1 MPAIV
6 TDALRTLL
14 ARQFFDQFANQTS
27 RYYVGIGRSEIWD
40 SSDTVPTPVNTA
52 GEVAAARAQMQS
64 VKKVQATSL
73 VVPRHN
79 WSNGTVYSQFDNTT
93 SGYPTQPYYVMNDNN
108 NVYMCLE
115 TGRNNAGV
123 AVASTVEP
131 TGSNNDSFRLADGYV
146 WKFLFT
152 VSASRANNFMS
163 SNFLPVKKQ
172 EPTDSS
178 STGIQLKQEEIQD
191 TALVGAITSVIITG
205 VGSGYTSNP
214 NVIITGASGAGS
226 GAAARA
232 RIDSATGTLAY
243 IKMVDSGTTQKL
255 GTGYTRATVTISGGG
270 GQGATARAVIGPDS
284 GVGADAR
291 VDLKS
296 AAIMFHSRIE
306 GTDSNFIVD
315 QDFRQVTLI
324 KDIKDKNGAIFTAT
338 TGNTLKRMTLSST
351 VQGFTKDKIIRG
363 QITLAEAYVDNI
375 DSNELYYH
383 QTTTTGFAAFK
394 DGEVINETNGVGQGI
409 IDSALIAPEVDPNT
423 GEILYIDNRAAVARS
438 NVQAEDVKV
447 IIQF

>member
-14 ARQFFDQFANQTS
+14 ARQFFDQFANQTA
-27 RYYVGIGRSEIWD
+27 RYYIGIGRSEIWD
-40 SSDTVPTPVNTA
+40 SSDAVPTPQNTP

-73 VVPRHN
+73 VVPRNN
-79 WSNGTVYSQFDNTT
+79 WSNGTLYSQYDNTV
-93 SGYPTQPYYVMNDNN
+93 SGYPTEPYYVMNDNN
-108 NVYMCLE
+108 NVYICLE

-152 VSASRANNFMS
+152 VSASRANSFMS

-172 EPTDSS
+172 DPTDSS

-191 TALVGAITSVIITG
+191 TALVGAVTSVVITN

-214 NVIITGASGAGS
+214 NVQIIGAGGLGT
-226 GAAARA
+226 GAAART

-243 IKMVDSGTTQKL
+243 IKMIDSGTTQKL
-255 GTGYTRATVTISGGG
+255 GSGYTRAEVVISGGG
-270 GQGATARAVIGPDS
+270 GQGAKARAILGPDS
-284 GVGADAR
+284 GIGADAR

-306 GTDSNFIVD
+306 GTDSNFIID

-324 KDIKDKNGAIFTAT
+324 KDIKDENGVIFTGT
-338 TGNTLKRMTLSST
+338 TGNTLAKMTLAST
-351 VQGFTKDKIIRG
+351 VQAFTKDKIIRG
-363 QITLAEAYVDNI
+363 QITLAEAYIDNI
-375 DSNELYYH
+375 DSDEIYYH
-383 QTTTTGFAAFK
+383 QTIETGFTAFQ

-409 IDSALIAPEVDPNT
+409 IDSAVIPPEVDPNT
-423 GEILYIDNRAAVARS
+423 GDILYIDNRAAVARS

>member
-14 ARQFFDQFANQTS
+14 ARQFFDQFANQTA
-27 RYYVGIGRSEIWD
+27 RYYIGIGRSEIWD
-40 SSDTVPTPVNTA
+40 SSDAVPTPQNTP

-73 VVPRHN
+73 VVPRNN
-79 WSNGTVYSQFDNTT
+79 WSNGTLYSQYDNTV
-93 SGYPTQPYYVMNDNN
+93 SGYPTEPYYVMNDNN
-108 NVYMCLE
+108 NVYICLE

-152 VSASRANNFMS
+152 VSASRANSFMS

-172 EPTDSS
+172 DPTDSS

-191 TALVGAITSVIITG
+191 TALVGAVTSVVITN

-214 NVIITGASGAGS
+214 NVQIIGAGGLGT
-226 GAAARA
+226 GAAART

-255 GTGYTRATVTISGGG
+255 GSGYTRAEVVISGGG
-270 GQGATARAVIGPDS
+270 GQGAKARAVLGPDS
-284 GVGADAR
+284 GIGADAR
-291 VDLKS
+291 VDLKA

-306 GTDSNFIVD
+306 GTDSNFIID

-324 KDIKDKNGAIFTAT
+324 KDIKDNNGVIFTGT
-338 TGNTLKRMTLSST
+338 TGNTLSKMTLAST

-363 QITLAEAYVDNI
+363 QITLAEAYIDNI
-375 DSNELYYH
+375 DSNEIYYH
-383 QTTTTGFAAFK
+383 QTIETGFTAFQ

-409 IDSALIAPEVDPNT
+409 IDSAVIPPEVDPNT
-423 GEILYIDNRAAVARS
+423 GDILYIDNRAAVARS

>member
-14 ARQFFDQFANQTS
+14 ARQFFDQFANQTA
-27 RYYVGIGRSEIWD
+27 RYYIGIGRSEIWD
-40 SSDTVPTPVNTA
+40 SSDAVPTPQNTP

-73 VVPRHN
+73 VVPRNN
-79 WSNGTVYSQFDNTT
+79 WSNGTLYSQYDNTV
-93 SGYPTQPYYVMNDNN
+93 SGYPTEPYYVMNDNN
-108 NVYMCLE
+108 NVYICLE

-131 TGSNNDSFRLADGYV
+131 TGSNNDSFRLSDGYV

-152 VSASRANNFMS
+152 VSASRANSFMS

-172 EPTDSS
+172 DPTDSS

-191 TALVGAITSVIITG
+191 TALVGAVTSVIITN

-214 NVIITGASGAGS
+214 NVQIIGAG
-226 GAAARA
+226 GLGTGEAART

-255 GTGYTRATVTISGGG
+255 GSGYTRAEVVISGGG
-270 GQGATARAVIGPDS
+270 GNGAKARAVLGPDS

-306 GTDSNFIVD
+306 GTDSNFIID

-324 KDIKDKNGAIFTAT
+324 KDIKDNNGVIFTGT
-338 TGNTLKRMTLSST
+338 TGNTLSKMTLAST
-351 VQGFTKDKIIRG
+351 VQAFTKDKIIRG
-363 QITLAEAYVDNI
+363 QITLAEAYIDNI
-375 DSNELYYH
+375 DSNEIYYH
-383 QTTTTGFAAFK
+383 QTSETGFTAFQ

-409 IDSALIAPEVDPNT
+409 VDSAVIPPEVDPNT
-423 GEILYIDNRAAVARS
+423 GDILYIDNRAAVARS

>member
-14 ARQFFDQFANQTS
+14 ARQFFDQFANQTA
-27 RYYVGIGRSEIWD
+27 RYYIGIGRSEIWD
-40 SSDTVPTPVNTA
+40 SSDAVPTPQNTP

-73 VVPRHN
+73 VVPRNN
-79 WSNGTVYSQFDNTT
+79 WSNGTLYSQYDNTV
-93 SGYPTQPYYVMNDNN
+93 SGYPTEPYYVMNDNN
-108 NVYMCLE
+108 NVYICLE

-131 TGSNNDSFRLADGYV
+131 TGSNNDSFRLSDGYV

-152 VSASRANNFMS
+152 VSASRANSFMS

-172 EPTDSS
+172 DPTDSS

-191 TALVGAITSVIITG
+191 TALVGAVTSVIITN

-214 NVIITGASGAGS
+214 NVQIIGAGGLGT
-226 GAAARA
+226 GAAART

-255 GTGYTRATVTISGGG
+255 GSGYTRAEVVISGGG
-270 GQGATARAVIGPDS
+270 GNGAKARAVLGPDS

-306 GTDSNFIVD
+306 GTDSNFIID

-324 KDIKDKNGAIFTAT
+324 KDIKDNNGVIFTGT
-338 TGNTLKRMTLSST
+338 TGNTLSKMTLAST
-351 VQGFTKDKIIRG
+351 VQAFTKDKIIRG
-363 QITLAEAYVDNI
+363 QITLAEAYIDNI
-375 DSNELYYH
+375 DSNEIYYH
-383 QTTTTGFAAFK
+383 QTSETGFTAFQ

-409 IDSALIAPEVDPNT
+409 VDSAVIPPEVDPNT
-423 GEILYIDNRAAVARS
+423 GDILYIDNRAAVARS

>member
-14 ARQFFDQFANQTS
+14 ARQFYDQFVNATA
-27 RYYVGIGRSEIWD
+27 RYYAGIGRSEIWD
-40 SSDTVPTPVNTA
+40 SADAVPTPVNTS
-52 GEVAAARAQMQS
+52 GEIEAARNQMQS
-64 VKKVQATSL
+64 VKKIQATSL

-79 WSNGTVYSQFDNTT
+79 WSNGTVYSQFDNEQ
-93 SGYPTQPYYVMNDNN
+93 SGYPVQPYYVMNNNN

-131 TGSNNDSFRLADGYV
+131 VSANNDSFRLADGYV

-152 VSASRANNFMS
+152 VSASRANAFMS
-163 SNFLPVKKQ
+163 SNYMPVQ
-172 EPTDSS
+172 FQVATDSS

-191 TALVGAITSVIITG
+191 TAVPGAVSSIILQNP
-205 VGSGYTSNP
+205 GSGYTSNP
-214 NVIITGASGAGS
+214 TVNIIGPGT
-226 GAAARA
+226 GAAAHA
-232 RIDSATGTLAY
+232 RIDSATGTLAW
-243 IKMVDSGTTQKL
+243 IKMNDSGTTQLL
-255 GTGYTRATVTISGGG
+255 GSGYTRAEVTITGGA
-270 GQGATARAVIGPDS
+270 GQGATARAVLGPDS
-284 GVGADAR
+284 GLGADCR

-306 GTDSNFIVD
+306 GTDSNFIVN

-324 KDIKDKNGAIFTAT
+324 RDIKDDTGAIFTGT
-338 TGNTLKRMTLSST
+338 TGNTLKRMNLSST
-351 VQGFTKDKIIRG
+351 IQGFTLDKKIVG
-363 QITLAEAYVDNI
+363 QVTLAEAYIDNI
-375 DSNELYYH
+375 DSSTIYYH
-383 QTTTTGFAAFK
+383 QTTDTGFADFQ
-394 DGEVINETNGVGQGI
+394 DGEIINEVNGAGLGI
-409 IDSALIAPEVDPNT
+409 IDSAKINPEVNPDT
-423 GEILYIDNRAAVARS
+423 GDILYIDNRSAVLRS

>member
-14 ARQFFDQFANQTS
+14 ARQFFDQFANQTA
-27 RYYVGIGRSEIWD
+27 RYYIGIGRSEIWD
-40 SSDTVPTPVNTA
+40 SSDAVPTPQNTP

-73 VVPRHN
+73 VVPRNN
-79 WSNGTVYSQFDNTT
+79 WSNGTLYSQYDNTV
-93 SGYPTQPYYVMNDNN
+93 SGYPTEPYYVMNDNN
-108 NVYMCLE
+108 NVYICLE

-131 TGSNNDSFRLADGYV
+131 TGSNNDSFRLSDGYV

-152 VSASRANNFMS
+152 VSASRANSFMS

-172 EPTDSS
+172 DPTDSS

-191 TALVGAITSVIITG
+191 TALVGAVTSVIVTN

-214 NVIITGASGAGS
+214 NVQIIGAGGLGT
-226 GAAARA
+226 GAAART

-255 GTGYTRATVTISGGG
+255 GRGYTRAEVVISGGG
-270 GQGATARAVIGPDS
+270 GNGAKARAVLGPDS

-306 GTDSNFIVD
+306 GTDSNFIID

-324 KDIKDKNGAIFTAT
+324 KDIKDNNGVIFTGT
-338 TGNTLKRMTLSST
+338 TGNTLSKMTLAST
-351 VQGFTKDKIIRG
+351 VQAFTKDKIIRG
-363 QITLAEAYVDNI
+363 QITLAEAYIDNI
-375 DSNELYYH
+375 DSNEIYYH
-383 QTTTTGFAAFK
+383 QTSETGFTAFQ

-409 IDSALIAPEVDPNT
+409 IDSAVIPPEVDPNT
-423 GEILYIDNRAAVARS
+423 GDILYIDNRAAVARS

>member
-243 IKMVDSGTTQKL
+243 IKMVDSGTTQEL

-383 QTTTTGFAAFK
+383 QTTTTGFAAFQ